1 MTGSGQQ
8 EMDWPPYRCLT
19 HPMVKQLDR
28 YRVSVTTQLH
38 EKATTAHSQTHV
50 CLPKM
55 TFTLYKGCGSAE
67 TEKALKAADKAFPSW
82 SKLGIEGRSK
92 HILAFRD
99 ALTSQKKNI
108 VDVLIQETGKVR
120 GNAEYDFNMLTDCLQ
135 FQVEQVRRNNS
146 CLFQSPDDSTLS
158 YTRQIE
164 IL

>member
-1 MTGSGQQ
+1 M
-8 EMDWPPYRCLT
+8 
-19 HPMVKQLDR
+19 
-28 YRVSVTTQLH
+28 
-38 EKATTAHSQTHV
+38 
-50 CLPKM
+50 
-55 TFTLYKGCGSAE
+55 
-67 TEKALKAADKAFPSW
+67 KAADKAFPSW

-158 YTRQIE
+158 YTR
-164 IL
+164 